1 MNVPLNIDWQ
11 QILLHLMNFAI
22 LAGGLYLLL
31 YKPVKQFMAKR
42 EAYYQGLADQA
53 ADKLREAEALKADC
67 QAKLDASDEEI
78 RQKKAKA
85 QHDAQVAS
93 EQQLDDAKVQAQR
106 ILADAR
112 QEAERDRQKV
122 MSDARQELKDLVTDA
137 AEKLARGTGSDAFDL
152 FLDLAEKGPD
162 HEKK

>member
-1 MNVPLNIDWQ
+1 MRRSGRRRPRHSN
-11 QILLHLMNFAI
+11 
-22 LAGGLYLLL
+22 
-31 YKPVKQFMAKR
+31 
-42 EAYYQGLADQA
+42 
-53 ADKLREAEALKADC
+53 
-67 QAKLDASDEEI
+67 
-78 RQKKAKA
+78 
-85 QHDAQVAS
+85 DAQVAA

>member
-85 QHDAQVAS
+85 QHDAQVAA
-93 EQQLDDAKVQAQR
+93 EQQLDDAK
-106 ILADAR
+106 
-112 QEAERDRQKV
+112 AEIE
-122 MSDARQELKDLVTDA
+122 SGWA
-137 AEKLARGTGSDAFDL
+137 
-152 FLDLAEKGPD
+152 
-162 HEKK
+162 

>member
-1 MNVPLNIDWQ
+1 MTVPLNIDWQ
-11 QILLHLMNFAI
+11 QLLLHLMNFAI
-22 LAGGLYLLL
+22 QAGGQYLLL

-85 QHDAQVAS
+85 QHDAQVAA
-93 EQQLDDAKVQAQR
+93 EQQLDDAKVQAR
-106 ILADAR
+106 T
-112 QEAERDRQKV
+112 
-122 MSDARQELKDLVTDA
+122 DLVTDA
-137 AEKLARGTGSDAFDL
+137 AEHLARGTGSDAFDL

>member
-1 MNVPLNIDWQ
+1 MDYKRLGERIREERQ
-11 QILLHLMNFAI
+11 RLHLT
-22 LAGGLYLLL
+22 
-31 YKPVKQFMAKR
+31 
-42 EAYYQGLADQA
+42 QA
-53 ADKLREAEALKADC
+53 QLAEA
-67 QAKLDASDEEI
+67 Q
-78 RQKKAKA
+78 
-85 QHDAQVAS
+85 
-93 EQQLDDAKVQAQR
+93 QQLDDAKVQAQR

>member
-53 ADKLREAEALKADC
+53 ADKLREAEALKGDC
-67 QAKLDASDEEI
+67 QAKLDAS
-78 RQKKAKA
+78 A
-85 QHDAQVAS
+85 Q
-93 EQQLDDAKVQAQR
+93 DDAPGV
-106 ILADAR
+106 IDGHS
-112 QEAERDRQKV
+112 V
-122 MSDARQELKDLVTDA
+122 MCFGRCQNCI
-137 AEKLARGTGSDAFDL
+137 EKN
-152 FLDLAEKGPD
+152 
-162 HEKK
+162 KKQGIDKPA

>member
-1 MNVPLNIDWQ
+1 MDTRLCVFSDPICKRKDALSYFLN
-11 QILLHLMNFAI
+11 
-22 LAGGLYLLL
+22 
-31 YKPVKQFMAKR
+31 
-42 EAYYQGLADQA
+42 QA

-85 QHDAQVAS
+85 QHDAQVAA

>member
-85 QHDAQVAS
+85 QHDAQVAA
-93 EQQLDDAKVQAQR
+93 EQQLDEPRFRPSASSPTPTR
-106 ILADAR
+106 RRSGIAR
-112 QEAERDRQKV
+112 R
-122 MSDARQELKDLVTDA
+122 SCPTPAR
-137 AEKLARGTGSDAFDL
+137 S
-152 FLDLAEKGPD
+152 
-162 HEKK
+162 

>member
-42 EAYYQGLADQA
+42 EAYYQGLADQ
-53 ADKLREAEALKADC
+53 EAEALKADC

-85 QHDAQVAS
+85 QHDAQVAA

-106 ILADAR
+106 ILADAH

>member
-85 QHDAQVAS
+85 QHDAQVAA

-106 ILADAR
+106 ILA
-112 QEAERDRQKV
+112 
-122 MSDARQELKDLVTDA
+122 DARQELKDLVTDA